1 MKIKL
6 DKKLDAYLKKY
17 SDGVTESQ
25 RSDYYQFGSHIIR
38 VSDHI
43 SRNSDGHFS
52 IIVDRNNNYMIH
64 DHHTNGITVANYDKI
79 KALIRTMGI
88 RRDLG
93 VSIENQFDTQFNSEL
108 IRTMSGK
115 IQSDKDLRIKSLK
128 DQVDEMGKTIA
139 GLKMNFKKYNNR

>member
-1 MKIKL
+1 MEKKL

-17 SDGVTESQ
+17 SDGVTESH
-25 RSDYYQFGSHIIR
+25 RSNYYRFGMSIIR

-43 SRNSDGHFS
+43 GKNSDGHFS

-79 KALIRTMGI
+79 KHLIKTMSL

-93 VSIENQFDTQFNSEL
+93 INVEMENDQKISQEVCKIVSGQVHYALCKQIQDLKAQVAQLERTNQ
-108 IRTMSGK
+108 G
-115 IQSDKDLRIKSLK
+115 LR
-128 DQVDEMGKTIA
+128 
-139 GLKMNFKKYNNR
+139 MNFNKYQK

>member
-6 DKKLDAYLKKY
+6 EQKFQNYLKKY
-17 SDGVTESQ
+17 SDDVTESQ
-25 RSDYYQFGSHIIR
+25 RSDYYRFGTHIIR

-43 SRNSDGHFS
+43 GKNSDGHFS
-52 IIVDRNNNYMIH
+52 IIVDKNNNYMIH
-64 DHHTNGITVANYDKI
+64 DHHTNGIIVADYDKI
-79 KALIRTMGI
+79 KALIRTMSI

-93 VSIENQFDTQFNSEL
+93 VSVENQFDTQFNSEM
-108 IRTMSGK
+108 IRTISGK